1 MGARSHR
8 LAVTG
13 SFEAGDDPFRSP
25 SFLDWLESSDWS
37 PWLIPADMPRLG
49 VDVLREL
56 LDGGQ
61 TFHWNRVL
69 SDPVERWV
77 GWISDQAY
85 QLMLDP
91 DGMMLVR
98 ALGDGDAKGGENT
111 LTRWMIPESERQS
124 ELDCLPWRSDAHLAR
139 CIRAL
144 PGLRVL
150 RQDPATALLAF
161 IISANK
167 QIPQIKTAHRR
178 LAQRFGES
186 VFPGFNRPPGWDV
199 LSKLSL
205 EDWKF
210 CGVGYR
216 APYLLE
222 TARRLAEDT
231 GLLDR
236 IAMMDYPTARARL
249 MEFPGVG
256 GKVADCVLLYGC
268 HRQEAFPL
276 DTWIRRVMTDRYALA
291 GWTDSQILHFASIHF
306 GSGAGLAQ
314 QYLFAWERWQHRQA

>member
-1 MGARSHR
+1 MGSRFHC

-25 SFLDWLESSDWS
+25 SFLDWLESSDWT
-37 PWLIPADMPRLG
+37 PWLMPADLPRLG
-49 VDVLREL
+49 VGVFREL

-61 TFHWNRVL
+61 TFRWNRVL
-69 SDPVERWV
+69 SDPAERWV

-91 DGMMLVR
+91 DGSMLVR
-98 ALGDGDAKGGENT
+98 ALEAGDATGGENT
-111 LTRWMIPESERQS
+111 FTRWMFPDREFQS
-124 ELDCLPWRSDAHLAR
+124 EVDCLPWRSDTHLAH

-167 QIPQIKTAHRR
+167 QIPQIKAAHRK
-178 LAQRFGES
+178 LALRFGES

-205 EDWKF
+205 EDWKS

-216 APYLLE
+216 APYLME
-222 TARRLAEDT
+222 TAQRVVEDP

-236 IAMMDYPTARARL
+236 IAVMDYPTARASL

-268 HRQEAFPL
+268 HRMEAFPL

-291 GWTDSQILHFASIHF
+291 GWTDSQILHFASIHY
-306 GSGAGLAQ
+306 GEGAGLAQ
-314 QYLFAWERWQHRQA
+314 QYLFAWERRQHRQA

>member
-1 MGARSHR
+1 M
-8 LAVTG
+8 TG

-25 SFLDWLESSDWS
+25 SFLDWLESSDWT
-37 PWLIPADMPRLG
+37 PWLMPADLPRLG
-49 VDVLREL
+49 VGVLREL

-69 SDPVERWV
+69 SDPAERWV
-77 GWISDQAY
+77 GWISDQAF
-85 QLMLDP
+85 QVALSLD
-91 DGMMLVR
+91 GTIRVR
-98 ALGDGDAKGGENT
+98 ALGSGNATEY
-111 LTRWMIPESERQS
+111 ESRFTHWIIQETEFQT
-124 ELDCLPWRSDAHLAR
+124 ELDRLPWRSDSHLER
-139 CIRAL
+139 CICAL

-167 QIPQIKTAHRR
+167 QIPQIKAAHRK
-178 LAQRFGES
+178 LALRFGES

-205 EDWKF
+205 EDWKS

-216 APYLLE
+216 APYLME
-222 TARRLAEDT
+222 TARRVVEDP
-231 GLLDR
+231 GIFQQMDKL
-236 IAMMDYPTARARL
+236 DYPTARARL

-268 HRQEAFPL
+268 HRQQAFPL
-276 DTWIRRVMTDRYALA
+276 DTWIRRVMTDRYSLS
-291 GWTDSQILHFASIHF
+291 GWTDAQILHFASIHF
-306 GSGAGLAQ
+306 GAAAGLAQ
-314 QYLFAWERWQHRQA
+314 QYLFAWERRQPRSS